1 MCVLRMAGDDAL
13 AETQTLLS
21 NPRKQ
26 ATPRRRIVIFFRN
39 RTNGMLYVILAIF
52 GCASGVTTV
61 LFGFGGGFVVVP
73 VLYGVLTATHGAND
87 AIGQSAMHIAVA
99 TSTCVMI
106 VNSIAATRK
115 HQRAG
120 NILRAYVWPLAGF
133 IAVGALLGAWAA
145 TRASGDL
152 VRVAF
157 IVYLGVT
164 ILDCV
169 LRQGF
174 MAQHAAQTPRPLG
187 QGVVVG
193 GGVVIGAIATFLGVG
208 GSVMTVPLLRRRGL
222 PMAKAAAM
230 ANPLTLPVALVG
242 TVAYMAAAR
251 SLPAAL
257 APWIV
262 GYVDLLAFV
271 ALALGSLIGIRLSAP
286 LIPRIPDRL
295 HARVYILLL
304 ALVMLSMLLI

>member
-1 MCVLRMAGDDAL
+1 
-13 AETQTLLS
+13 
-21 NPRKQ
+21 
-26 ATPRRRIVIFFRN
+26 
-39 RTNGMLYVILAIF
+39 MLYLVLALF
-52 GCASGVTTV
+52 GCLSGVTTV

-73 VLYGVLTATHGAND
+73 VLYAVLTAAHGAQD
-87 AIGQSAMHIAVA
+87 AIGSAAMHIAVA

-106 VNSIAATRK
+106 VNSVAATRK

-133 IAVGALLGAWAA
+133 IAAGAALGALAA

-152 VRVAF
+152 MRYAF
-157 IVYLGVT
+157 IAYLAVT
-164 ILDCV
+164 ILDCL

-174 MAQHAAQTPRPLG
+174 MAQQDERPRPLDR
-187 QGVVVG
+187 GVLVG
-193 GGVVIGAIATFLGVG
+193 GGVIIGAVATFLGVG

-242 TVAYMAAAR
+242 TLAYMAAAA
-251 SLPAAL
+251 SLPAPL

-262 GYVDLLAFV
+262 GYVDLLAFA
-271 ALALGSLIGIRLSAP
+271 ALALGSLAGIRLAAP

-295 HARVYILLL
+295 HACVYVLLL
-304 ALVMLSMLLI
+304 ALVMLSMLAV

>member
-1 MCVLRMAGDDAL
+1 
-13 AETQTLLS
+13 
-21 NPRKQ
+21 
-26 ATPRRRIVIFFRN
+26 
-39 RTNGMLYVILAIF
+39 MLYVILAIF

-133 IAVGALLGAWAA
+133 IAAGALLGAWAA

-242 TVAYMAAAR
+242 TVTYMAAAR

-262 GYVDLLAFV
+262 GYVDLLAFA
-271 ALALGSLIGIRLSAP
+271 ALALGSLIGIRLGAP

>member
-1 MCVLRMAGDDAL
+1 MAGDDAL

-52 GCASGVTTV
+52 GCASGITTV

-193 GGVVIGAIATFLGVG
+193 GGVVIGTIATFLGVG

-262 GYVDLLAFV
+262 GYVDLLAFA
-271 ALALGSLIGIRLSAP
+271 ALALGSLIGIRLGAP

>member
-1 MCVLRMAGDDAL
+1 MAGDDAL

-26 ATPRRRIVIFFRN
+26 ATPRHRIVIFFRN

-262 GYVDLLAFV
+262 GYVDLLAFA
-271 ALALGSLIGIRLSAP
+271 ALALGSLIGIRLGAP

>member
-1 MCVLRMAGDDAL
+1 MAGDDAL

-26 ATPRRRIVIFFRN
+26 ATQRHRIVIFFRN

-52 GCASGVTTV
+52 GCASGITTV

-242 TVAYMAAAR
+242 TVTYMAAAR

-262 GYVDLLAFV
+262 GYVDLLAFA
-271 ALALGSLIGIRLSAP
+271 ALALGSLIGIRLGAP

>member
-1 MCVLRMAGDDAL
+1 
-13 AETQTLLS
+13 
-21 NPRKQ
+21 
-26 ATPRRRIVIFFRN
+26 
-39 RTNGMLYVILAIF
+39 MLYLILALF
-52 GCASGVTTV
+52 GCISGVTTV

-73 VLYGVLTATHGAND
+73 VLYGVLTATHGADD
-87 AIGQSAMHIAVA
+87 AIGQAAMHIAVA

-106 VNSIAATRK
+106 VNSVAATRK

-120 NILRAYVWPLAGF
+120 NIVRVYVWPLAGF

-145 TRASGDL
+145 TQASGDL
-152 VRVAF
+152 VRGVF
-157 IVYLGVT
+157 IAYLGVT

-174 MAQHAAQTPRPLG
+174 LAQHAAQTPRPLG

-230 ANPLTLPVALVG
+230 ANPLTLPVAVVG
-242 TVAYMAAAR
+242 TLAYMAAAR
-251 SLPAAL
+251 ALPAAL

-262 GYVDLLAFV
+262 GYVDLLAFA
-271 ALALGSLIGIRLSAP
+271 ALALGSLAGIRLAAP
-286 LIPRIPDRL
+286 LIPRIPDHL
-295 HARVYILLL
+295 HARVYIGLL

>member
-1 MCVLRMAGDDAL
+1 MIYLVLAL
-13 AETQTLLS
+13 
-21 NPRKQ
+21 
-26 ATPRRRIVIFFRN
+26 
-39 RTNGMLYVILAIF
+39 F
-52 GCASGVTTV
+52 GGLSGVTTV

-73 VLYGVLTATHGAND
+73 VLYGVLTATHGAQD

-106 VNSIAATRK
+106 VNSVAATRK

-120 NILRAYVWPLAGF
+120 NILRAYVWPLAGY
-133 IAVGALLGAWAA
+133 IAAGALLGALAA

-152 VRVAF
+152 VRHAF
-157 IVYLGVT
+157 IAYLGVT
-164 ILDCV
+164 ILDCL

-174 MAQHAAQTPRPLG
+174 MAQREAEAPRPLG
-187 QGVVVG
+187 QAVAVG
-193 GGVVIGAIATFLGVG
+193 GGVAIGAIATFLGVG

-230 ANPLTLPVALVG
+230 AIPLTLPVALVG
-242 TVAYMAAAR
+242 TLAYMAAAR
-251 SLPAAL
+251 GLPAAL

-262 GYVDLLAFV
+262 GYVDLLAFA
-271 ALALGSLIGIRLSAP
+271 ALALGSLAGIRLAAP

-295 HARVYILLL
+295 HARVYVLLL
-304 ALVMLSMLLI
+304 AIVMLSMLIL